1 MHDAL
6 DRLDIPRVVRCTLCF
21 SRLTSQ
27 GSRTRL
33 PLVILSLQHPS
44 GVFAGDTFGEL
55 DTRFLYCAVSALSLL
70 GALDQLDRD
79 RTVAYLVQ
87 CRNFDGGFGSV
98 AGAESHAAQ
107 GVSQGSRPVFA
118 FFLIVFASDI
128 DSTT

>member
-1 MHDAL
+1 MYAL
-6 DRLDIPRVVRCTLCF
+6 
-21 SRLTSQ
+21 
-27 GSRTRL
+27 L
-33 PLVILSLQHPS
+33 PSLYLSAFCNSHIHRPSHHAPFALESLLVILSLQHPS